1 MSKYPNGDK
10 VTTKNSEFGKAN
22 ETNLLCD
29 DGISQIYLSSE
40 LVIHEAVHESNVF
53 HLYASSSLDYGICPY
68 CGHASSQVHSRYFR
82 TIQDMSI
89 LGERVILHL
98 EVRKFFCHNDD
109 CRRKTF
115 AEQPGNEVFRY
126 RRRTCRCERAV
137 ARHGISASSGSAS
150 RLLAHMGIFISPST
164 VLRDLH
170 RMRTPGYDD
179 VEEVG
184 VDDWA
189 WRKGVTYGSII
200 IDYTNGWPIDLLGD
214 RETEGFREW
223 MEQHENVHIVS
234 RDRSTDYS
242 SAIAST
248 ERRITEVADKF
259 HLVKNITDRTT
270 KLIAE
275 NYADYR
281 LAVRSEEKSP
291 VNTTEATKAPLATD
305 CPSKKPDSR
314 EVMFKEVKELQ
325 RKGFKP
331 TPIAKKLGIAR
342 QTATKYCKMESLPG
356 RNSKLRNEY
365 YKYDAYVER
374 EAASGKP
381 LSVIHQ
387 EISQMGFSGSLTP
400 FYDHYKYLSDGHR
413 GYRSKNWKPCPKK
426 EKPQDDRSE
435 LLPVKSISS
444 VIDKMLKGKDLDE
457 SQNNT
462 FNTLMSLGWF
472 KEMYEAME
480 GFCKVIKG
488 NETVELVRWMK
499 RYWKTGI
506 QSLKTFII
514 GIKKDFQA
522 VRNTIRLN
530 ITNGMTEGFVNKLK
544 AVKRSMYGRAGLE
557 LLKNKLVLEHILFN

>member
-1 MSKYPNGDK
+1 
-10 VTTKNSEFGKAN
+10 
-22 ETNLLCD
+22 
-29 DGISQIYLSSE
+29 
-40 LVIHEAVHESNVF
+40 
-53 HLYASSSLDYGICPY
+53 
-68 CGHASSQVHSRYFR
+68 
-82 TIQDMSI
+82 
-89 LGERVILHL
+89 
-98 EVRKFFCHNDD
+98 
-109 CRRKTF
+109 
-115 AEQPGNEVFRY
+115 
-126 RRRTCRCERAV
+126 
-137 ARHGISASSGSAS
+137 
-150 RLLAHMGIFISPST
+150 
-164 VLRDLH
+164 
-170 RMRTPGYDD
+170 MRTPGYDN

-214 RETEGFREW
+214 RDTESFREW
-223 MEQHENVHIVS
+223 IEQHKNVHTVS

-248 ERRITEVADKF
+248 GRQINEVADKF

-270 KLIAE
+270 KLVAE

-281 LAVRSEEKSP
+281 QAVRSGEKDP
-291 VNTTEATKAPLATD
+291 VNTKEATKTPLSTD
-305 CPSKKPDSR
+305 CLSQKPDSR
-314 EVMFKEVKELQ
+314 EVMFNEVKELQ

-342 QTATKYCKMESLPG
+342 QTATKYCKMDSLPE

-365 YKYDAYVER
+365 YKYDTYVEQ
-374 EAASGKP
+374 EAASGKS

-387 EISQMGFSGSLTP
+387 EICQMGFSGSLTP

-413 GYRSKNWKPCPKK
+413 GYRSKNWKPDTKK

-435 LLPVKSISS
+435 LLPVKAIAS
-444 VIDKMLKGKDLDE
+444 VIDKALKGRDMDE
-457 SQNNT
+457 SQRIT
-462 FNTLMSLGWF
+462 FDALMSLGWF

-514 GIKKDFQA
+514 GIKRDFQA

-530 ITNGMTEGFVNKLK
+530 VTNGMTEGFVNKLK
-544 AVKRSMYGRAGLE
+544 VVKRSMYGRAGLE
-557 LLKNKLVLEHILFN
+557 LLKNKLVLGHILFN